1 VFIFPPLLSIVAFV
15 PAHTYGSHAYFWNLV
30 TYAFVETNVLLF
42 AIDAV
47 VLFIFLPVF
56 ERMWG
61 ATETTCFFL
70 ACVVSAAL
78 FLLISLVACFAV
90 TLRWEVLQ
98 VCAQLASAHV
108 TPNDSIQTNI

>member
-1 VFIFPPLLSIVAFV
+1 MFIFPPLLSIVAFV